1 MINTQK
7 LFCCIAS
14 FFLYFSLME
23 AKEARTLVV
32 ILAET
37 REGDVTYENFKKN
50 LLDPLKADLAVCIGV
65 KNEQTPKDP
74 LFTHAKYRFCYPE
87 PEDYATAFDEAAK
100 VIALQHPEVQ
110 RPFPWRKFLKIRDQ
124 ILGGVKDNRFEQRGS
139 LGILLFYRW
148 FLLQNILEHK
158 LLDEYEFFVITRSD
172 HFYVLP
178 HPSLNTLTDKKI
190 SIPKGEE
197 HDGVTN
203 RHVVLPKKFVV
214 SYLDIL
220 NKMVTHVNAQKFAQS
235 GMDLES
241 FYQAHLS
248 PVVK

>member
-1 MINTQK
+1 M
-7 LFCCIAS
+7 
-14 FFLYFSLME
+14 
-23 AKEARTLVV
+23 
-32 ILAET
+32 
-37 REGDVTYENFKKN
+37 
-50 LLDPLKADLAVCIGV
+50 
-65 KNEQTPKDP
+65 
-74 LFTHAKYRFCYPE
+74 
-87 PEDYATAFDEAAK
+87 
-100 VIALQHPEVQ
+100 
-110 RPFPWRKFLKIRDQ
+110 
-124 ILGGVKDNRFEQRGS
+124 
-139 LGILLFYRW
+139 LFYRW

-220 NKMVTHVNAQKFAQS
+220 NKMVTHGLDYMSKMCIHNRWNLEKFIKFH
-235 GMDLES
+235 LEEHQIYPYVQFFS
-241 FYQAHLS
+241 RKTLNPFYKCFLENPLIKS
-248 PVVK
+248 M